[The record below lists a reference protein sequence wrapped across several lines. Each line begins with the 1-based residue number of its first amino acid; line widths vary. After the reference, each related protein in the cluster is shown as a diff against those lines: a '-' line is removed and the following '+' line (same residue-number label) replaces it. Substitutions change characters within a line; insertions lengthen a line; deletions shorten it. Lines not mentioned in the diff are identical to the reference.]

1 MAKGKDQLVLGL
13 DLSMSS
19 PGFAVVRKAEGE
31 APALIHASHVK
42 TNSKHSHG
50 QRLIAI
56 ERHLINLVEQFGPFT
71 AVAREKGFSQ
81 HAMTTQVIFR
91 VVGVSDLAL
100 AKEGYTKI
108 VDLSPTTVKK
118 AVAGNGKADKKQVA
132 QAVETFIG
140 EYQFKNDDESD
151 AVAVALAYLIQ
162 EGY

>member
-1 MAKGKDQLVLGL
+1 MAKGKDALVLGL
-13 DLSMSS
+13 DLSMGS

-31 APALIHASHVK
+31 APVLIHKSHVK

-71 AVAREKGFSQ
+71 AVSREKGFSM

-108 VDLSPTTVKK
+108 AELPPTTVKK
-118 AVAGNGKADKKQVA
+118 LVAGNGKATKPEVA
-132 QAVETFIG
+132 QAVDTYVG
-140 EYQFKNDDESD
+140 VQDYKTDDESD

-162 EGY
+162 EGL

>member
-1 MAKGKDQLVLGL
+1 
-13 DLSMSS
+13 
-19 PGFAVVRKAEGE
+19 
-31 APALIHASHVK
+31 
-42 TNSKHSHG
+42 
-50 QRLIAI
+50 
-56 ERHLINLVEQFGPFT
+56 
-71 AVAREKGFSQ
+71 
-81 HAMTTQVIFR
+81 MTTQVIFR